1 MEREFKAGFSAI
13 YCPLILKTMTISLLT
28 CDRTTE
34 PKLTNF
40 TRRSF
45 LPLRQDSIW
54 LLQTGVVR
62 TLTILEDGTAVTL
75 GLWGKGDIVGKPL
88 SQANPYQ
95 IESLT
100 PVEATLIHK
109 QNWHEVTDAMLLHM
123 QRSEKFIEILHYRHA
138 ESKLLQLFG
147 WLAKRFGYQDLL
159 GQQRIDLR
167 LTHQDIADL
176 VGLTRVTVTRLM
188 KVFERQGIIQRQE
201 RQFVVMQDQAPFWHY
216 EI

>member
-1 MEREFKAGFSAI
+1 MQ
-13 YCPLILKTMTISLLT
+13 P
-28 CDRTTE
+28 CDRLIE

-45 LPLRQDSIW
+45 LPLKRDSVW

-100 PVEATLIHK
+100 PVEATLIHQ
-109 QNWHEVTDAMLLHM
+109 QN
-123 QRSEKFIEILHYRHA
+123 F
-138 ESKLLQLFG
+138 
-147 WLAKRFGYQDLL
+147 
-159 GQQRIDLR
+159 
-167 LTHQDIADL
+167 
-176 VGLTRVTVTRLM
+176 
-188 KVFERQGIIQRQE
+188 
-201 RQFVVMQDQAPFWHY
+201 
-216 EI
+216 

>member
-1 MEREFKAGFSAI
+1 
-13 YCPLILKTMTISLLT
+13 MTILMPQR
-28 CDRTTE
+28 DRITE

-45 LPLRQDSIW
+45 LPLRQDSVW

-62 TLTILEDGTAVTL
+62 TLTVLEDGTAVTL

-95 IESLT
+95 IETLT
-100 PVEATLIHK
+100 PVQATLIHK
-109 QNWHEVTDAMLLHM
+109 QNWHEITDAMLLHM
-123 QRSEKFIEILHYRHA
+123 QRAEEFIAILHCRQA
-138 ESKLLQLFG
+138 ETTLLQLFS
-147 WLAKRFGYQDLL
+147 WLAKRFGYQDLQ

-201 RQFVVMQDQAPFWHY
+201 RQFIVMQDQAPFWHY

>member
-1 MEREFKAGFSAI
+1 
-13 YCPLILKTMTISLLT
+13 MTILMPQR
-28 CDRTTE
+28 DRLTE

-40 TRRSF
+40 ARRSF
-45 LPLRQDSIW
+45 LPLGRDSVW

-62 TLTILEDGTAVTL
+62 TLTVLEDGTAVTL

-100 PVEATLIHK
+100 PVQATLINK

-123 QRSEKFIEILHYRHA
+123 QRSEEFIEILHYRQA
-138 ESKLLQLFG
+138 ETTLLQLFS
-147 WLAKRFGYQDLL
+147 WLAKRFGYQDVL

-201 RQFVVMQDQAPFWHY
+201 RQFIVTQDREPFWHY

>member
-1 MEREFKAGFSAI
+1 
-13 YCPLILKTMTISLLT
+13 MTVSLLE
-28 CDRTTE
+28 CDRIIE
-34 PKLTNF
+34 LKLTNF

-45 LPLRQDSIW
+45 LPLRQDAVW
-54 LLQTGVVR
+54 LLHSGVVR
-62 TLTILEDGTAVTL
+62 TLTVLEDGTAVTL
-75 GLWGKGDIVGKPL
+75 GLWGNGDIVGKPL

-95 IESLT
+95 IETLT
-100 PVEATLIHK
+100 PVDATLIHK
-109 QNWHEVTDAMLLHM
+109 QNWHEVTEATLLHM
-123 QRSEKFIEILHYRHA
+123 QRSEKFMEILHYKHA

-147 WLAKRFGYQDLL
+147 WLVKRFGYQDLQ

-201 RQFVVMQDQAPFWHY
+201 RQFVVMQDQSPFWHY

>member
-1 MEREFKAGFSAI
+1 
-13 YCPLILKTMTISLLT
+13 MTILMPQ
-28 CDRTTE
+28 CDRLTE

-40 TRRSF
+40 PRRSL
-45 LPLRQDSIW
+45 LPLRQDSVW
-54 LLQTGVVR
+54 LLHSGVVR
-62 TLTILEDGTAVTL
+62 TLTVLEDGTAVTL
-75 GLWGKGDIVGKPL
+75 GLWGNEDIVGKPL

-100 PVEATLIHK
+100 PVEATLIYK

-123 QRSEKFIEILHYRHA
+123 QRSEEFIQILHYRQA
-138 ESKLLQLFG
+138 ETTLLQLFG
-147 WLAKRFGYQDLL
+147 WLVKRFGYQDLQ

>member
-1 MEREFKAGFSAI
+1 MN
-13 YCPLILKTMTISLLT
+13 ISLLDR
-28 CDRTTE
+28 DRTFA

-40 TRRSF
+40 TRRSL
-45 LPLRQDSIW
+45 LPLRRDALW
-54 LLQTGVVR
+54 LIKTGVVR
-62 TLTILEDGTAVTL
+62 TLTVLEDGTAVTL
-75 GLWGKGDIVGKPL
+75 GLWGEGDIVGRVL

-95 IESLT
+95 IECLT
-100 PVEATLIHK
+100 PVEATLIPEQK
-109 QNWHEVTDAMLLHM
+109 WSEVTQAMLLHI
-123 QRSEKFIEILHYRHA
+123 QRSEQFTEILHYKQA

-147 WLAKRFGYQDLL
+147 WLAKRFGYQVQV
-159 GQQRIDLR
+159 GKRIDLR

-176 VGLTRVTVTRLM
+176 IGLTRVTVTRLM

>member
-1 MEREFKAGFSAI
+1 MN
-13 YCPLILKTMTISLLT
+13 ISLLDR
-28 CDRTTE
+28 DRTFA

-40 TRRSF
+40 TRRSL
-45 LPLRQDSIW
+45 LPLRRDALW
-54 LLQTGVVR
+54 LIKTGVVR
-62 TLTILEDGTAVTL
+62 TLTVLEDGTAVTL
-75 GLWGKGDIVGKPL
+75 GLWGEGDVVGRVL

-95 IESLT
+95 IECLT
-100 PVEATLIHK
+100 PVEATLIPEQK
-109 QNWHEVTDAMLLHM
+109 WSEVTQAMLLHI
-123 QRSEKFIEILHYRHA
+123 QRSEQFTEILHYKQA

-147 WLAKRFGYQDLL
+147 WLAKRFGYQVQV
-159 GQQRIDLR
+159 GKRIDLR

-176 VGLTRVTVTRLM
+176 IGLTRVTVTRLM